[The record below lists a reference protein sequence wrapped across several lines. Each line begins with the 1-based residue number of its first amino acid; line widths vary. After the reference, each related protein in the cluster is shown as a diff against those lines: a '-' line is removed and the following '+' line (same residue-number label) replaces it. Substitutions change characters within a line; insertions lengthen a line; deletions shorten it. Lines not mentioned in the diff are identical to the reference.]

1 MDKSALLAAFRDH
14 LTNQRDALERT
25 RQSARAGTRVDGSHR
40 PANRGERAA
49 VSSQGYLA
57 LGLSQRIRAIS
68 DALSILERIPAEPR
82 DEVTSG
88 ALVVLGDGR
97 RILILPGGQGV
108 KLRVE
113 GAEVTVLSPQSPLVK
128 ALEDAE
134 PGDVI
139 EVERG
144 RNWIEI
150 DVCSIS

>member
-1 MDKSALLAAFRDH
+1 MDKSALLDAFRAH
-14 LTNQRDALERT
+14 LIAQRDTLERT
-25 RQSARAGTRVDGSHR
+25 RQSARAGTRVDGTHR

-57 LGLSQRIRAIS
+57 LGLSQRIQAIAS
-68 DALSILERIPAEPR
+68 ALSILDRIPAEPR

-97 RILILPGGQGV
+97 RILVLPGGQGV
-108 KLRVE
+108 KLTVD
-113 GAEVTVLSPQSPLVK
+113 GVEVTVLSPQSPLVK

-144 RNWIEI
+144 RRWIE
-150 DVCSIS
+150 VELCSIS

>member
-1 MDKSALLAAFRDH
+1 MDKSALLDAFRAH
-14 LTNQRDALERT
+14 LIAQRDTLERT
-25 RQSARAGTRVDGSHR
+25 RQSARAGTRVDGTHR

-57 LGLSQRIRAIS
+57 LGLSQRIQAIAS
-68 DALSILERIPAEPR
+68 ALSILDRIPAEPR

-97 RILILPGGQGV
+97 RILVLPGGQGV
-108 KLRVE
+108 KLTVD
-113 GAEVTVLSPQSPLVK
+113 GVEVTVLSPQSPLVK

-144 RNWIEI
+144 RRWIE
-150 DVCSIS
+150 VELCSIL